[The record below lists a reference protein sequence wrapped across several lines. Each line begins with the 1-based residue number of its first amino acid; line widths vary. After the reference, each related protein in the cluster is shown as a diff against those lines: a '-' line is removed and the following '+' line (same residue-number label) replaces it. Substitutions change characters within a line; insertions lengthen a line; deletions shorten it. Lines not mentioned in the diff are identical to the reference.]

1 MRVLVVA
8 AVLALGGCC
17 HRLHAAA
24 LDVPRGREHLGRV
37 VAAVTSAAEASGLEA
52 LPPEQDVTGGWW
64 EPQLVCAFAGAA
76 DPGSY
81 GLALWVELEPVGLVV
96 RIQQVY
102 AGMAEPPVFRAALD
116 RIRADLHAS
125 IPGVRVREGPDAWAR
140 RRR

>member
-1 MRVLVVA
+1 MRVLLVV

-37 VAAVTSAAEASGLEA
+37 VAAVTSAAFANGMEAVS
-52 LPPEQDVTGGWW
+52 PEQDVTGGWW

-76 DPGSY
+76 DRGC
-81 GLALWVELEPVGLVV
+81 GLWVELDPVGLVV
-96 RIQQVY
+96 RIQQVT
-102 AGMAEPPVFRAALD
+102 AGLAEPAEFRSALN
-116 RIRADLHAS
+116 RIRAELQTVVA
-125 IPGVRVREGPDAWAR
+125 GVRVREGAEAWAR